1 MSEVSAQA
9 SKHQTSRRN
18 ALVIARVARA
28 LLKIAPA
35 IAFCVLATAGWE
47 IMARSLSS
55 PLVPDVSKIA
65 QSCYDIV
72 MSGEAFKQIGITVWR
87 IALGFILAFVL
98 ALIVGITSA
107 RYDPVRVFFEPAIL
121 LGLTVPGLVWALLCV
136 IWFGVS
142 LATPVVSIAL
152 GITPALVL
160 SVVQGIRAVDPD
172 IIEMAH
178 VYRLSRR
185 VRLRKIWLPSLVPT
199 LLSGGRVAFSL
210 AWKVIVLV
218 EIFGLSDGVGYQINS
233 EFSMQNV
240 EGVIAWTLVFWLGM
254 LMLEY
259 AVFQVLDRRLTR
271 WERKSKV

>member
-1 MSEVSAQA
+1 MSELTERLDPQSTPGRGLLLSA
-9 SKHQTSRRN
+9 
-18 ALVIARVARA
+18 VGRV

-35 IAFCVLATAGWE
+35 LVFCVLAIISWE
-47 IMARSLSS
+47 IMSRSIAS
-55 PLVPDVSKIA
+55 PLVPGVEKIA
-65 QSCYDIV
+65 GACRDILAT
-72 MSGEAFKQIGITVWR
+72 GEAFTQIGITLWR
-87 IALGFILAFVL
+87 ITLGYVLAFVL
-98 ALIVGITSA
+98 ALFIGIASA
-107 RYDPVRVFFEPAIL
+107 RFDPVRVFFEPAIL

-142 LATPVVSIAL
+142 LATPVISIAL

-178 VYRLSRR
+178 VYRLSRKK
-185 VRLRKIWLPSLVPT
+185 RLMKIWFPSLVPT

-233 EFSMQNV
+233 QFSMQNV
-240 EGVIAWTLVFWLGM
+240 EGVLAWTLVFWLGM
-254 LMLEY
+254 LLLEY

-271 WERKSKV
+271 WERKAKV

>member
-1 MSEVSAQA
+1 MPELARPLIRHRSPGRGAA
-9 SKHQTSRRN
+9 GLLAIGRW
-18 ALVIARVARA
+18 LVKV
-28 LLKIAPA
+28 APA
-35 IAFCVLATAGWE
+35 VAFCLLAIISWE
-47 IMARSLSS
+47 VMARSLAS
-55 PLVPDVSKIA
+55 PLVPGVGKIA
-65 QSCYDIV
+65 GACESIV
-72 MSGEAFKQIGITVWR
+72 LSGEAFTQIGITLWR
-87 IALGFILAFVL
+87 IALGFVLAFVL
-98 ALIVGITSA
+98 SLLVGISSA

-160 SVVQGIRAVDPD
+160 SVVQGIRGVDPD

-178 VYRLSRR
+178 VYQLPRRTRLM
-185 VRLRKIWLPSLVPT
+185 KIWLPALVPS
-199 LLSGGRVAFSL
+199 LLNGGRVAFSL

-233 EFSMQNV
+233 QFSMQNV

-254 LMLEY
+254 LLLEY

-271 WERKSKV
+271 WQRRASV

>member
-9 SKHQTSRRN
+9 SKNQTSRRSV
-18 ALVIARVARA
+18 LVIARVACA

-35 IAFCVLATAGWE
+35 IAFCVLATAAWE

-72 MSGEAFKQIGITVWR
+72 VSGEAFSQIGITVWR

-98 ALIVGITSA
+98 ALIIGISSA
-107 RYDPVRVFFEPAIL
+107 RFDPVRVFFEPAIL

-185 VRLRKIWLPSLVPT
+185 TRLQKIWLPSLVPT

-254 LMLEY
+254 LVLEY

-271 WERKSKV
+271 WERKAKV

>member
-1 MSEVSAQA
+1 MSEASAQTDH
-9 SKHQTSRRN
+9 KQFSRRG
-18 ALVIARVARA
+18 LVWVGRMAHG
-28 LLKIAPA
+28 LLKISPA
-35 IAFCVLATAGWE
+35 IAFCVLATLGWE

-55 PLVPDVSKIA
+55 PLVPDVGKIA
-65 QSCYDIV
+65 QSCHDIV
-72 MSGEAFKQIGITVWR
+72 VSGEAFEQIGITVWR
-87 IALGFILAFVL
+87 IALGFLLAFVL
-98 ALIVGITSA
+98 ALIIGISSA
-107 RYDPVRVFFEPAIL
+107 RFDPVRVFFEPAIL

-160 SVVQGIRAVDPD
+160 SVVQGIRSVDPD

-185 VRLRKIWLPSLVPT
+185 TRLQKIWLPSLVPV

-233 EFSMQNV
+233 QFSMQNV

-254 LMLEY
+254 LVLEY

-271 WERKSKV
+271 WERKAKV

>member
-1 MSEVSAQA
+1 MSDVSAQA
-9 SKHQTSRRN
+9 SKNQTSLRN
-18 ALVIARVARA
+18 GLVIARTARA

-65 QSCYDIV
+65 RSCYDIV
-72 MSGEAFKQIGITVWR
+72 VSGQAFSQIGITVWR

-98 ALIVGITSA
+98 ALIIGISSA
-107 RYDPVRVFFEPAIL
+107 RFDPVRVFFEPAIL

-185 VRLRKIWLPSLVPT
+185 TRLQKIWLPCLVPT

-254 LMLEY
+254 LVLEY

-271 WERKSKV
+271 WERKAKV